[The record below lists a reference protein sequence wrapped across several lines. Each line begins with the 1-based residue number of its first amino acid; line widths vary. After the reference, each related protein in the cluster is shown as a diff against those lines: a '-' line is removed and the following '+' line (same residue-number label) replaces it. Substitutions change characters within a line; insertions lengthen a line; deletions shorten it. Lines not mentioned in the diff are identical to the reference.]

1 MSAPPEKLE
10 QIWFAPP
17 HLQWLRRS
25 RDHHNNRLHLLC
37 STLKCREIQPIRR
50 KDYDTTDL
58 YRSEGR
64 YGSWNITAFAIL
76 AIATFLG
83 WGLVVNSSASCLNWQ
98 GYLLDPIGGKDG
110 TWAAANL
117 GVIIALAAGFLG
129 TLLFQKGDIR
139 RQESID

>member
-1 MSAPPEKLE
+1 M
-10 QIWFAPP
+10 
-17 HLQWLRRS
+17 
-25 RDHHNNRLHLLC
+25 
-37 STLKCREIQPIRR
+37 
-50 KDYDTTDL
+50 
-58 YRSEGR
+58 
-64 YGSWNITAFAIL
+64 
-76 AIATFLG
+76 
-83 WGLVVNSSASCLNWQ
+83 VNSSASCLNWQ